1 MSLSLA
7 ESLCSISTNAPARDW
22 RAAIRLAGDGL
33 VNGGAATAEY
43 TEQMITAVEEHGPY
57 IVIAPGIALAHARP
71 SDAVLHGGMSWV
83 SLESPVEFGNPR
95 NDPVTLVIGLAAL
108 DHTAHIEAL
117 KAMAGVLGNDAI
129 RARLSEAQTPEDVR
143 AILSQATA

>member
-1 MSLSLA
+1 VQDVQQG
-7 ESLCSISTNAPARDW
+7 RD
-22 RAAIRLAGDGL
+22 RTVA
-33 VNGGAATAEY
+33 VPGAADLGAFN
-43 TEQMITAVEEHGPY
+43 A
-57 IVIAPGIALAHARP
+57 ARP

-95 NDPVTLVIGLAAL
+95 NDPVTLVVGLAAL